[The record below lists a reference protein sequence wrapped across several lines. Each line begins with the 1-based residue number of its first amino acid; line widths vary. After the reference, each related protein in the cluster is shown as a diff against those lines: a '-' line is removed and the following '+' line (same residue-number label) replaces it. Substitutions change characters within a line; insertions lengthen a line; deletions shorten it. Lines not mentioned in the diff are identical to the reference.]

1 MATTRSFSST
11 YAGKAA
17 AGYLLPAIAGGET
30 LSTAGIQVHTD
41 VKFKEVLKKFSSA
54 NIIQSGAT
62 SGCDLYNASGTL
74 TISEAVLEP
83 KPFKINSDICFADVY
98 KLWDQPS
105 PAGMNNEE
113 LSAEL
118 EEAIITNFAEK
129 SAEFFDQLAWQGG
142 VSGATGNLTLVDG
155 FSEQLKDASS
165 VITGVTLTSANV
177 VTEMN
182 KLINALPAAVKKRK
196 ENLVLFVSYKTAFLY
211 EQNLAAQ
218 GLQTTA
224 QGQTPSIYGI
234 EVRAVGGMLDNIMVL
249 GERSNF
255 HVGTDLESD
264 WSEVTL
270 IDKRY
275 TTGDEVISFKMK
287 YKVDFKVAFPTE
299 AVLYGSNNLVIA

>member
-1 MATTRSFSST
+1 MATTRSFTST

-17 AGYLLPAIAGGET
+17 AGYILPAIVGGET
-30 LSTAGIQVHTD
+30 LSTRGISIHTD
-41 VKFKEVLKKFSSA
+41 VKYKEVLKKFSSA
-54 NIIQSGAT
+54 SIIQSGAT
-62 SGCDLYNASGTL
+62 SGCDSYNPTGTL

-83 KPFKINSDICFADVY
+83 KPFKINSDICFADIY

-113 LSAEL
+113 LSPEL
-118 EEAIITNFAEK
+118 EQAIITNFADK

-142 VSGATGNLTLVDG
+142 TTGATGNLTLVNG
-155 FSEQLKDASS
+155 FSQQLKSGG
-165 VITGVTLTSANV
+165 ITGTTLTSSNI

-182 KLINALPAAVKKRK
+182 KVVNALPAAVKKRK
-196 ENLVLFVSYKTAFLY
+196 DNLVLFVSYKAAFLY

-224 QGQTPSIYGI
+224 EGQSATLYGI
-234 EVRAVGGMLDNIMVL
+234 EVRPVGGMLDNVMVL
-249 GERSNF
+249 GERENF

-264 WSEVTL
+264 WSQVNL

-275 TTGDEVISFKMK
+275 TTGDEVISFIMK
-287 YKVDFKVAFPTE
+287 YKVDFKVAFASE
-299 AVLYGSNNLVIA
+299 AVLYGKNFV